1 MRFDL
6 LNPRAQ
12 PTAQEVRLAPRPS
25 DLQGKRVGLI
35 QNTKANA
42 AGLLEAVAEV
52 LKDDLKPA
60 EVIRRKVPTSLPASE
75 EVLDELARDCDL
87 VIEAVGD

>member
-6 LNPRAQ
+6 LDPRARPEEQ
-12 PTAQEVRLAPRPS
+12 DVKLAPRPE
-25 DLQGKRVGLI
+25 DLRGKRVGLVE
-35 QNTKANA
+35 NTKANA
-42 AGLLEAVAEV
+42 AGLLEAVADV
-52 LKDDLKPA
+52 LLNDLQPK
-60 EVIRRKVPTSLPASE
+60 EIVRRKVPATMPASE

>member
-6 LNPRAQ
+6 LD
-12 PTAQEVRLAPRPS
+12 PTAKPTTPEVRLAARPS
-25 DLQGKRVGLI
+25 DLRGLRVGLI
-35 QNTKANA
+35 ENTKANA

-60 EVIRRKVPTSLPASE
+60 EVIRRKVPATLPASE

>member
-6 LNPRAQ
+6 LD
-12 PTAQEVRLAPRPS
+12 PTSKPTTPEVRLAPRPS
-25 DLQGKRVGLI
+25 DLRGKRVGLV
-35 QNTKANA
+35 QNTKANSGA
-42 AGLLEAVAEV
+42 LLEAVAEV
-52 LKDDLKPA
+52 LQNDLQPA
-60 EVIRRKVPTSLPASE
+60 EVIRRKVPPSMPASA

>member
-6 LNPRAQ
+6 LDPRAE
-12 PTAQEVRLAPRPS
+12 PTVQDVRLAARPE
-25 DLQGKRVGLI
+25 DLRGKRVGLVE
-35 QNTKANA
+35 NTKANSA
-42 AGLLEAVAEV
+42 ALLEAVAEV
-52 LKDDLKPA
+52 LKDDLAPK
-60 EVIRRKVPTSLPASE
+60 EIVRRKVPATMPASE